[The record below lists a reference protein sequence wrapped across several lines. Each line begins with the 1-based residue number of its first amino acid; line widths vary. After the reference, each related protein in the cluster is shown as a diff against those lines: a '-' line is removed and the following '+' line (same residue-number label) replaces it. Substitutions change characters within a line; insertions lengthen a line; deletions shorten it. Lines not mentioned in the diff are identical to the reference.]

1 MLNDSF
7 FQKWLDQP
15 QSPSLYPPVPTQGT
29 DPQGDIELVTQRI
42 EAAGID
48 LTADYGDWLRIG
60 FALADALGESGR
72 SCFHRLSRFYPAYN
86 QQECDRQYDNCL
98 RSNGHGVTI
107 RTFFRLAKDHGISV
121 SVPSLPSKPSLPS
134 PAPSGN
140 QYQEG
145 FRDANDG
152 TDGNDGKLLMPT
164 FYGSVKDQL
173 PPFLQK
179 VAAISDSEADADMLI
194 LGTLAAIS
202 ACLPNIYAIYARRE
216 LFTNL
221 YLFVTARAGSGK
233 GRLSLCRS
241 IVDPI
246 HEELR
251 AESNKLE
258 MDYREEKERYKRQ
271 KKGEGIPEPTP
282 PPIRLL
288 FIPANSSATAVY
300 QALNENDGQ
309 GLLFETEGDVLAAS
323 FGQDFGDFSQG
334 LRQGFQN
341 EPISYLRRTER
352 EYVCIKQPRISTILS
367 GTPQQVTNLMT
378 SVENGLF
385 SRFLFYCL
393 DKPLVWLDV
402 LDEGDGEPLD
412 DHFKVL
418 GSQFFAF
425 YHSLQKNARI
435 KIRLTAEQGHD
446 FNKHFDQVQTE
457 YYAIFGDDTIA
468 SVRRLAVST
477 FRITMIL
484 TALRM
489 MEDCDFSAL
498 RHVRDDDYT
507 TAMAISEL
515 LQQHMLRVIKE
526 LPSSTSKVATGQAKE
541 PLLLKAFWDALP
553 EEFEAKDFKA
563 IAQKVG
569 LSIPTAERYIRQWVD
584 TRLDKVSRGRY
595 RKR

>member
-15 QSPSLYPPVPTQGT
+15 QSPSQNPSVPTPGA

-42 EAAGID
+42 EAAGTD
-48 LTADYGDWLRIG
+48 LTVDYGDWLRIG
-60 FALADALGESGR
+60 FALADAIGESGR
-72 SCFHRLSRFYPAYN
+72 SYFHRLSRFYPSYN

-98 RSNGHGVTI
+98 CSTGHGVTI
-107 RTFFRLAKDHGISV
+107 RTFFQLAKDHGISV
-121 SVPSLPSKPSLPS
+121 SVPSL
-134 PAPSGN
+134 APSGN
-140 QYQEG
+140 QHPENS
-145 FRDANDG
+145 RDVNDG
-152 TDGNDGKLLMPT
+152 TDGNDGKILMPT
-164 FYGSVKDQL
+164 FYGSVKNQL

-179 VAAISDSEADADMLI
+179 VAAVSDSEADADMLI
-194 LGTLAAIS
+194 LGTLTAIS

-233 GRLSLCRS
+233 GRLSLCRA

-271 KKGEGIPEPTP
+271 KKGEGIQPTSP
-282 PPIRLL
+282 LIRLL

-300 QALNENDGQ
+300 QALNENNGQ

-402 LDEGDGEPLD
+402 LDEGDEESLD
-412 DHFKVL
+412 DHFKAL

-435 KIRLTAEQGHD
+435 KIRLTEEQGMV
-446 FNKHFDQVQTE
+446 FNKHFDQVQAE

-477 FRITMIL
+477 FRIAMIL
-484 TALRM
+484 SALRM
-489 MEDCDFSAL
+489 MEDRNFSTLRYVRADDFS
-498 RHVRDDDYT
+498 
-507 TAMAISEL
+507 TAMTISSVLQQHILRVISEL
-515 LQQHMLRVIKE
+515 PRKTMPRTPVGQTKDTILLQ
-526 LPSSTSKVATGQAKE
+526 T
-541 PLLLKAFWDALP
+541 FWDNLP
-553 EEFEAKDFKA
+553 DEFEAKDFKE
-563 IAQKVG
+563 IATSIG
-569 LSIPTAERYIRQWVD
+569 LTIPTAERYIRAWTG
-584 TRLDKVSRGRY
+584 TRLEKVVRGKY
-595 RKR
+595 RKVHT

>member
-1 MLNDSF
+1 M
-7 FQKWLDQP
+7 
-15 QSPSLYPPVPTQGT
+15 SLCDI
-29 DPQGDIELVTQRI
+29 DPIAAITAEI
-42 EAAGID
+42 EA
-48 LTADYGDWLRIG
+48 
-60 FALADALGESGR
+60 
-72 SCFHRLSRFYPAYN
+72 
-86 QQECDRQYDNCL
+86 
-98 RSNGHGVTI
+98 
-107 RTFFRLAKDHGISV
+107 
-121 SVPSLPSKPSLPS
+121 SLPSIPS
-134 PAPSGN
+134 PASSATASPGTL
-140 QYQEG
+140 G
-145 FRDANDG
+145 DANDG
-152 TDGNDGKLLMPT
+152 TDGSDAAPAVTMPT
-164 FYGSVKDQL
+164 FYAKVKGDL

-179 VAAISDSEADADMLI
+179 VAAISDSDSDADMLI

-202 ACLPNIYAIYARRE
+202 ACLPNIYAIYAKRE

-233 GRLSLCRS
+233 GRLSLCRA

-251 AESNKLE
+251 DESARLE
-258 MDYREEKERYKRQ
+258 EEYRQAREAYKRQ
-271 KKGEGIPEPTP
+271 KKGDAIPEPTP

-367 GTPQQVTNLMT
+367 GTPQQVTNLLT

-412 DHFKVL
+412 DCFKSL
-418 GSQFFAF
+418 GARFFDF
-425 YHSLQKNARI
+425 YHALQERSRI
-435 KIRLTAEQGHD
+435 KIRFTPEQGQD
-446 FNKHFDQVQTE
+446 FNAHFERLQTE
-457 YYAIFGDDTIA
+457 YYTIFGEDTIA

-477 FRITMIL
+477 FRIAMIL

-489 MEDCDFSAL
+489 MEDRDFSIL
-498 RHVRDDDYT
+498 RYVRDEDYR
-507 TAMAISEL
+507 TAITISTV
-515 LQQHMLRVIKE
+515 LQQHMLRVISE
-526 LPSSTSKVATGQAKE
+526 LPRRTASRHLVGQTKE
-541 PLLLKAFWDALP
+541 PLLLQTFWEKLP
-553 EEFEAKDFKA
+553 AEFEAKDFKE
-563 IAQKVG
+563 IATSIG
-569 LSIPTAERYIRQWVD
+569 LTIPTAERYIRAWTG
-584 TRLDKVSRGRY
+584 TRLEKMMRGKY
-595 RKR
+595 VKRNS

>member
-1 MLNDSF
+1 
-7 FQKWLDQP
+7 
-15 QSPSLYPPVPTQGT
+15 
-29 DPQGDIELVTQRI
+29 
-42 EAAGID
+42 
-48 LTADYGDWLRIG
+48 
-60 FALADALGESGR
+60 
-72 SCFHRLSRFYPAYN
+72 
-86 QQECDRQYDNCL
+86 
-98 RSNGHGVTI
+98 
-107 RTFFRLAKDHGISV
+107 
-121 SVPSLPSKPSLPS
+121 
-134 PAPSGN
+134 
-140 QYQEG
+140 
-145 FRDANDG
+145 
-152 TDGNDGKLLMPT
+152 
-164 FYGSVKDQL
+164 
-173 PPFLQK
+173 
-179 VAAISDSEADADMLI
+179 
-194 LGTLAAIS
+194 
-202 ACLPNIYAIYARRE
+202 
-216 LFTNL
+216 
-221 YLFVTARAGSGK
+221 
-233 GRLSLCRS
+233 
-241 IVDPI
+241 
-246 HEELR
+246 
-251 AESNKLE
+251 

-271 KKGEGIPEPTP
+271 KKGEGIPEPMP

-300 QALNENDGQ
+300 QALNENNGQ

-435 KIRLTAEQGHD
+435 KIRLTGEQGQD

-477 FRITMIL
+477 FRIAMIL

-489 MEDCDFSAL
+489 MEDCNFSTL

-507 TAMAISEL
+507 TAMTISSV
-515 LQQHMLRVIKE
+515 LQQHMLRVISE
-526 LPSSTSKVATGQAKE
+526 LPKRTTPRSPIGQTKDTI
-541 PLLLKAFWDALP
+541 LLQTFWDNLP
-553 EEFEAKDFKA
+553 DEFEAKDFKE
-563 IAQKVG
+563 IAGSIG
-569 LSIPTAERYIRQWVD
+569 LTIPIAERYIRAWTG
-584 TRLDKVSRGRY
+584 TRLEKVIRGKY
-595 RKR
+595 RKRQENR